1 MKRLQCLPLLS
12 LLSVITLSTPTN
24 TNTASSK
31 SPTAAVLNG
40 TYSGLHLPSFN
51 QDGFLGMPY
60 AQDTGGQNRFRIPQ
74 ALATSWSGVR
84 DATQYGPA
92 CPDISP
98 EDWTYGVGE
107 DCLSINVVK
116 PSGEIGEQEGLP
128 VALWIHGEL
137 DPSQVLGE
145 TLRPN

>member
-1 MKRLQCLPLLS
+1 MKIVQHLPLLS
-12 LLSVITLSTPTN
+12 LLPITTISTPTN
-24 TNTASSK
+24 TNPASSR
-31 SPTAAVLNG
+31 SPTATVLNG
-40 TYSGLHLPSFN
+40 TYSGLYLPYFD
-51 QDGFLGMPY
+51 QDIFLGMPY

-74 ALATSWSGVR
+74 ALDTSWSGVR

-116 PSGEIGEQEGLP
+116 PSGDVEEEEGLP
-128 VALWIHGEL
+128 VALWIHGK
-137 DPSQVLGE
+137 
-145 TLRPN
+145 